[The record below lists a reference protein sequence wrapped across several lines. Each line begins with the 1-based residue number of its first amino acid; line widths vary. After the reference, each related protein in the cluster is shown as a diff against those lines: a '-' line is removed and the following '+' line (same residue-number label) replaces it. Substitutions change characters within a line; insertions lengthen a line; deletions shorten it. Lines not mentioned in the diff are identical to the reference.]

1 MKQFKKTV
9 LIKILCVTFIVSNI
23 FAQNAELITQ
33 KINVENAIRDKVN
46 VTVSKILDQ
55 SKFVI
60 IVNARMDVKAF
71 SLDTDSDNDSKT
83 NQTYYSPIPGLLP
96 TVPQNIKSPSTTYK
110 YSTDKYLLYGLDI
123 AIYLEETASTG
134 SVQQNITRL
143 VQDAIPEIADCADC
157 IRFETMNMGNNSN
170 STYQDLL
177 DKIEKLE
184 ADKRDAE
191 TQILNWKFDELE
203 KQLALSED
211 ARSEWER
218 QARERERARQI
229 SDSLRLVNL
238 EKIER
243 EYRKKQDSLYLITS
257 IKLDEAVRGRIE
269 SSTALTDKLI
279 DIIKTG
285 IDSNADKDLLG
296 GDLDRDG
303 NGLSGSTFLWVI
315 LFVIMALLGFVLFLV
330 LKNKQPVYL
339 KPKKQKLTND
349 PVISEEST
357 SQPQTKVAETD
368 TSFETTQTQANENND
383 VVRSE
388 LKALRQS
395 AVAMSVSQKEGANQ
409 IVQDW
414 LETEGGDSD
423 NDTTEDNTNES
434 DSK

>member
-1 MKQFKKTV
+1 MNQLKKTV
-9 LIKILCVTFIVSNI
+9 LIRILCVAFIFSNV
-23 FAQNAELITQ
+23 FAQNAGLITQ
-33 KINVENAIRDKVN
+33 KINIENAIRDKVN
-46 VTVSKILDQ
+46 VTVGKILDQ

-71 SLDTDSDNDSKT
+71 SLDTDDTDANSNRS
-83 NQTYYSPIPGLLP
+83 YYSPIPGLLP
-96 TVPQNIKSPSTTYK
+96 TVPQNIKSPSSTYK

-143 VQDAIPEIADCADC
+143 VQDAIPEIADCDDC
-157 IRFETMNMGNNSN
+157 LRFETMNMGNSAN

-177 DKIEKLE
+177 EKIEKLE

-211 ARSEWER
+211 ARSEWEKE
-218 QARERERARQI
+218 ARDRERARQTA
-229 SDSLRLVNL
+229 DSLRLVSL

-257 IKLDEAVRGRIE
+257 LKLDEAVRGRIE
-269 SSTALTDKLI
+269 SSSVLTDKLI

-296 GDLDRDG
+296 GDLDRG
-303 NGLSGSTFLWVI
+303 GQGLSSSTLLWI
-315 LFVIMALLGFVLFLV
+315 LLFAILGLLGFVLFLV

-339 KPKKQKLTND
+339 KPKKVKAQNNTMPVQEPNTTNQ
-349 PVISEEST
+349 SGNG
-357 SQPQTKVAETD
+357 AEN
-368 TSFETTQTQANENND
+368 SFETTQTNANENND

-414 LETEGGDSD
+414 LETEGG
-423 NDTTEDNTNES
+423 ES
-434 DSK
+434 DEGDTADNSTQTDSK